1 MEATNDI
8 EVKVFL
14 SGWLA
19 SYFDQNTMIVTTKSR
34 LSEAVPDMV
43 KQVTEMA
50 HSSLPNGGM
59 HVLVNGVQAR
69 TLIAEDYALQPG
81 DEVTFVPVVAGGD
94 AHVYFE

>member
-1 MEATNDI
+1 METTGNI

-19 SYFDQNTMIVTTKSR
+19 SYFDQNTVTVSTKSR

-43 KQVTEMA
+43 KQVTDLA

-59 HVLVNGVQAR
+59 HVLVNGVQVR
-69 TLIAEDYALQPG
+69 TLIAEDYVLQPG

-94 AHVYFE
+94 THVYFE